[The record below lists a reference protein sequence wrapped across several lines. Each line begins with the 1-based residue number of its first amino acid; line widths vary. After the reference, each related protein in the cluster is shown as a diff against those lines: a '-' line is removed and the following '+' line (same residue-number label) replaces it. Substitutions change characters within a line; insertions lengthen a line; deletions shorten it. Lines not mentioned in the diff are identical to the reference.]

1 MRDMQGLKEQLNSG
15 YVRKEEF
22 EPIKRL
28 VYGMVGLI
36 LTGVLGTLLAL
47 ALKKI

>member
-1 MRDMQGLKEQLNSG
+1 MIEVKDIKEQLTGG

-28 VYGMVGLI
+28 VYGMVSLI
-36 LTGVLGTLLAL
+36 LIGFVGALLTLVF
-47 ALKKI
+47 KK